1 MGPLTVKKILNR
13 SIFGAGDRTHELQ
26 RRAEFGAIRTVF
38 AKVRGGRVRAK
49 RRCFFDGGHATRQD
63 TYLIES
69 ALSRNK
75 TAERLLYGLSG
86 AVSFVL
92 VCAHSDHFQSHRTAG
107 IRSAP
112 LAACEGVRRLSCR
125 LEFLV
130 SDQTLE
136 SRLNVHMS
144 VSD

>member
-1 MGPLTVKKILNR
+1 M
-13 SIFGAGDRTHELQ
+13 
-26 RRAEFGAIRTVF
+26 
-38 AKVRGGRVRAK
+38 RAK

-75 TAERLLYGLSG
+75 TAERLLCGLSG

-107 IRSAP
+107 IR
-112 LAACEGVRRLSCR
+112 RLSCR

-130 SDQTLE
+130 SDQNRWQHNNGDKHVSTAG
-136 SRLNVHMS
+136 S
-144 VSD
+144 VFYE

>member
-1 MGPLTVKKILNR
+1 M
-13 SIFGAGDRTHELQ
+13 
-26 RRAEFGAIRTVF
+26 
-38 AKVRGGRVRAK
+38 RAK
-49 RRCFFDGGHATRQD
+49 RRCFFDGGHATQQD
-63 TYLIES
+63 TYLMES

-75 TAERLLYGLSG
+75 TAERLLCGLSG

-92 VCAHSDHFQSHRTAG
+92 VCAYSDHFQSHRTAG

-130 SDQTLE
+130 SDQTRNQIRRHWQG
-136 SRLNVHMS
+136 SRHARFDMPGTHACGLPIKW
-144 VSD
+144 

>member
-1 MGPLTVKKILNR
+1 M
-13 SIFGAGDRTHELQ
+13 
-26 RRAEFGAIRTVF
+26 
-38 AKVRGGRVRAK
+38 RAK

-75 TAERLLYGLSG
+75 TAERLLCGLSG

-130 SDQTLE
+130 SDQNRWQHNNGDKHVSTAG
-136 SRLNVHMS
+136 S
-144 VSD
+144 VFYE